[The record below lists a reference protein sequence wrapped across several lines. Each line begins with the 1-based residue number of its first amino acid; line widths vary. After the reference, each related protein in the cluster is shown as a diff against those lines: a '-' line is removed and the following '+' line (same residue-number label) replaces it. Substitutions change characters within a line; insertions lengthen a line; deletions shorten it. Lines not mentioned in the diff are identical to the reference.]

1 MTSDQA
7 EYNIQVQANSGSKIV
22 LVAMMA
28 PQIFAA
34 VFLGIEARAEAAG
47 LRKIF
52 YVSYFNKSI
61 RVSAGGKLKR

>member
-22 LVAMMA
+22 PVAMMA

-34 VFLGIEARAEAAG
+34 VLSTEARAKAAD

-52 YVSYFNKSI
+52 YGSYFKKSI